1 MKIIT
6 LVSNCTSEPYP
17 SSSII
22 WNVLLESFAI
32 ATQLRA
38 KMPYGAE
45 NMKKIPCIRMV

>member
-1 MKIIT
+1 VFEVT
-6 LVSNCTSEPYP
+6 AYP

-38 KMPYGAE
+38 KMPYGAKSI
-45 NMKKIPCIRMV
+45 KKYHVITYLL